1 MLSPKFLI
9 ISLLSVCLVGYL
21 LFAGNQ
27 REVER
32 ADGRIEIEYW
42 EKWTGFERDA
52 MAKLVNEYNASQDEV
67 FVKFLSVSNI
77 DRKLMLATAGG
88 NPPDLAGLW
97 TANLP
102 VFASNGALMP
112 LDNMLA
118 GSSLNAD
125 DYLPSIWQQV
135 VVYDRVW
142 GLPTTPGTIALHWN
156 KRLFREVGLD
166 PERPPRTMA
175 ELEAYND
182 QLTRYSDAGR
192 IQVMGHMP
200 IEPGWWSANWSIWF
214 GGDIWN
220 GEDEVTADSE
230 ANMAALEWIESY
242 PERYGSESLMAFRQL
257 SGVFASPEN
266 PFFRERIAMVLQGPW
281 MFNFINNFAPDDFE
295 WGVAPF
301 PTWREEDYG
310 ASLVESDCLV
320 IPQGAA
326 HPAEAF
332 AFMQWLQKPEQLE
345 ALSLAQLKFSPLREV
360 SDEFYE
366 RHPNPHIHTYR
377 ELAENEHARMR
388 PQMVTFNEFSNDMV
402 NAIDEIMRD
411 EKTAMQA
418 AEEVQRRQQDL
429 FARKH
434 ESWLKVREA
443 RLKEWDAR

>member
-1 MLSPKFLI
+1 MPPLKPLI
-9 ISLLSVCLVGYL
+9 ITILSFGLVGYL
-21 LFAGNQ
+21 LFSDGDDPKP
-27 REVER
+27 R

-42 EKWTGFERDA
+42 EKWTGFEREA
-52 MAKLVNEYNASQDEV
+52 MAELVDEYNASQDKV
-67 FVKFLSVSNI
+67 FVDFLSVSNI

-97 TANLP
+97 TVNLP

-112 LDNMLA
+112 LDSMLA
-118 GSSLNAD
+118 TSSLEPDA
-125 DYLPSIWQQV
+125 YLPSIWEQV

-156 KRLFREVGLD
+156 KRLFREAGLD
-166 PERPPRTMA
+166 PERPPRTIA
-175 ELEAYND
+175 ELEEYND
-182 QLTRYSDAGR
+182 RLTRFNDDGR
-192 IQVMGHMP
+192 IEIMGHMP

-220 GEDEVTADSE
+220 GEDQVTADSE
-230 ANMAALEWIESY
+230 ANMAVLDWVESY
-242 PERYGSESLMAFRQL
+242 PDRYGSDSLMAFRQL

-281 MFNFINNFAPDDFE
+281 MYNFINNFAPDDFE

-320 IPQGAA
+320 IPQGSA
-326 HPAEAF
+326 HPEEAF
-332 AFMQWLQKPEQLE
+332 AFIAWLQQPEQLE
-345 ALSLAQLKFSPLREV
+345 RLNLAQQKFSPLKEV
-360 SDEFYE
+360 SEDFYD

-377 ELAENEHARMR
+377 ELAENSHARMR
-388 PQMVTFNEFSNDMV
+388 PQMVTFNEFSSDMV

-411 EKTAMQA
+411 EKTAEQA
-418 AEEVQRRQQDL
+418 AEEIQNRQQDL
-429 FARKH
+429 FSRKY

-443 RLKEWDAR
+443 RLKEWDER